1 MQLSGAEAIIVPV
14 LKVIMLLVMIGGG
27 IAVFREIIPMARGRL
42 PIIAAK
48 PREEDD

>member
-27 IAVFREIIPMARGRL
+27 VAVFRELISMARGRL
-42 PIIAAK
+42 PVIAAK
-48 PREEDD
+48 PEKEHD